1 MATPAALPP
10 ASFGLRHRIRLARA
24 RARRGVEVE
33 GRPYLGR
40 RVALDVEPGARVRL
54 GDGCSLGDGTRIH
67 ARAGSV
73 VIGPGSVLGERC
85 ALVAL
90 AGVEIGRRCLIGDGV
105 VLTDFEPG
113 TADVERPTREQALV
127 SGSIE
132 VGDGARLG
140 HGACLLRG
148 VRVAAGAQVPPN
160 TVVRGTAR

>member
-10 ASFGLRHRIRLARA
+10 ASFGLRHRLRLARA

-33 GRPYLGR
+33 GRPFLGR
-40 RVALDVEPGARVRL
+40 RVSLDVEPGARVKL

-67 ARAGSV
+67 ARSGAV
-73 VIGPGSVLGERC
+73 VIGSGSVLGERC

-90 AGVEIGRRCLIGDGV
+90 TRVEIGRNCLIGDGV

-113 TADVERPTREQALV
+113 TADVERPTREQSPAT
-127 SGSIE
+127 GPIH

-148 VRVAAGAQVPPN
+148 VRVAPGAQVLPN
-160 TVVRGTAR
+160 TVVRGNGG